1 MENLLA
7 SVNHQA
13 TEHKTDAVR
22 VSPERAAWRA
32 GRWSFWRLSIPVGAA
47 VLALLVG
54 ASMVLS
60 PLLAFAGV
68 IFLGAL
74 LVVIMFPVFL
84 VPKLWRLGSAS
95 SYREIRWA
103 YRLHAV
109 RGVVIAASGLAFLL
123 LPFEFASEHLLR
135 FLVVGVPLLF
145 FGIPAAGAGV
155 SFLLKHQ
162 PDAGLFRQNK
172 LVKRSRLLAE
182 VTWVASGVLVAAVI
196 WVFSLWPI
204 SLREGP
210 NTPQAQRGFEQTFG
224 FPPPSAVKNVYY
236 RQFLFWQTNDVYVK
250 FHYQDREVVER
261 ILAELDL
268 EPSDYPQTFQVIK
281 DLFPSRWLTE
291 GREASEPVSEFHTG
305 RGNWAG
311 RRSVW
316 IDRDRQILYYMAF
329 Y

>member
-1 MENLLA
+1 MA
-7 SVNHQA
+7 AVNHQT
-13 TEHKTDAVR
+13 TEHKADAVQ

-47 VLALLVG
+47 ALAVVVG

-68 IFLGAL
+68 TFLGAL

-109 RGVVIAASGLAFLL
+109 RGAVIAASGLAFLL
-123 LPFEFASEHLLR
+123 LPFELASEQLLR

-145 FGIPAAGAGV
+145 LGIPAAGAGV

-162 PDAGLFRQNK
+162 PDAALFRQNA

-182 VTWVASGVLVAAVI
+182 VTWVASGVLVAAVV
-196 WVFSLWPI
+196 WVFSLWPV

-210 NTPQAQRGFEQTFG
+210 NTPQAQAGFEKTFG
-224 FPPPSAVKNVYY
+224 FPPPPSVDNVYY

-250 FHYQDREVVER
+250 FHYQDRETVDR
-261 ILAELDL
+261 ILADL
-268 EPSDYPQTFQVIK
+268 NVEPSDYPQTFQVID

-291 GREASEPVSEFHTG
+291 GREASEPVGEFYTG

-311 RRSVW
+311 RQSVW